1 MCVGE
6 NLQKVFF
13 GSKGKPSAAKI
24 LLRLCECERWST
36 KTLYKARA
44 CSVGFIYL
52 GMPIWHFKFLR
63 FY

>member
-1 MCVGE
+1 
-6 NLQKVFF
+6 LRHHHLAQI
-13 GSKGKPSAAKI
+13 AALHGVAE
-24 LLRLCECERWST
+24 LLI
-36 KTLYKARA
+36 KTLYKASA